1 MKMGWKA
8 LALAGIGLLMLLTL
22 GLVRSLLDERQ
33 NRAQEVQ
40 REIAQFSAG
49 EQSLRGPF
57 LVLPYTVTRSKWQAV
72 DGSQAGRWVQNEE
85 SKQLVLNP
93 VQLSVDGKLA
103 VELLKRGLFEAP
115 VYRSQLQL
123 AGQFQL
129 PDLASYGPHLD
140 SDTEKSR
147 TSWGQP
153 YLALGLADV
162 RGIQQLSGRLGS
174 QTLAFMP
181 GTRLPGEAGGVHAA
195 AVVAVAAA
203 LKASPPGAAS
213 SPSVAASLGEV
224 TAPLLDTGTV
234 PPLARVL
241 SFRLGL
247 QLAGSRAF
255 LVEPSGDSTT
265 VKLTGNWPHPSFAGN
280 FAPQSRS
287 VDAQGFRASWQ
298 TTELA
303 TGGNACLQGKSGCEP
318 NRVGL
323 RLLDPVDRYVLNE
336 RTMKY
341 AELFVLLMMG
351 GVFLL
356 EVMHRVSVHPVQ
368 YTLLMLGLAL
378 FFLLTLSLSEHLGFN
393 AAYWLAALA
402 SLTLLGGYGSSVLG
416 SWLAGGVFAGML
428 AALYGLM
435 FMILQSQDM
444 ALLMG
449 SLSLFLL
456 LALTMYFT
464 RGIDWNTL
472 GGGGKSATLAAVATD
487 QPSAAANPVS
497 AD

>member
-1 MKMGWKA
+1 MMKMGWKA
-8 LALAGIGLLMLLTL
+8 LALAGIALLMLLAL

-33 NRAQEVQ
+33 QRAEAVQ
-40 REIAQFSAG
+40 HEIAQFSAG
-49 EQSLRGPF
+49 EQALGGPY
-57 LVLPYTVTRSKWQAV
+57 LVLPYTVTVSKWQPA
-72 DGSQAGRWVQNEE
+72 DSGKGGRWVE
-85 SKQLVLNP
+85 SQLNKQLLLSP
-93 VQLSVDGKLA
+93 AQLTVDGKLA

-123 AGQFQL
+123 AGQFRI
-129 PDLASYGPHLD
+129 PALAGYEEKASSD
-140 SDTEKSR
+140 SERRSTR
-147 TSWGQP
+147 WGTP
-153 YLALGLADV
+153 YLALGVDDV
-162 RGIQQLSGRLGS
+162 RGIQQLQGQVGS
-174 QTLAFMP
+174 QTLAFVP
-181 GTRLPGEAGGVHAA
+181 GARLAHNPRGVHAPLA
-195 AVVAVAAA
+195 LAAA
-203 LKASPPGAAS
+203 
-213 SPSVAASLGEV
+213 E
-224 TAPLLDTGTV
+224 PLLSQGQTLG
-234 PPLARVL
+234 
-241 SFRLGL
+241 FRLGL
-247 QLAGSRAF
+247 QLAGSSAL
-255 LVEPSGDSTT
+255 LVEPTGDSTT
-265 VKLTGNWPHPSFAGN
+265 VNLAGNWPHPSFSGN

-287 VDAQGFRASWQ
+287 VDAQGFRARWQ

-303 TGGNACLQGKSGCEP
+303 TGGNACLQAKSGCEP

-378 FFLLTLSLSEHLGFN
+378 FFLLTLSLSEHLGFH

-402 SLTLLGGYGSSVLG
+402 SVVLLGSYGSSVLG
-416 SWLAGGVFAGML
+416 SWRGGGVFAGML

-435 FMILQSQDM
+435 FMILQSEDM

-449 SLSLFLL
+449 SLSLFGL

-464 RGIDWNTL
+464 RGIDWNSL
-472 GGGGKSATLAAVATD
+472 GGRGKPDDTTPSAPALDVPAATAVAAD
-487 QPSAAANPVS
+487 AAADTPNTPP
-497 AD
+497 AA